1 MRLQQYFY
9 TQLPVWARPNNPVLR
24 YQLHRGQR
32 QGRRP
37 VRWVVVL
44 AGAGLLS
51 WLIIASYQTYRN
63 GFGLGSTG
71 QGESGFFAVM
81 YFPLLVLQ
89 LFTVTSALI
98 LTSNMVSNEQQRGTW
113 EPLKITSHGAELV
126 FRARWAAV
134 FYQMRWLLVALMI
147 PRVILVGQML
157 LDLTD
162 YQGYHLDLYL
172 TGITPEVPLEVAVIL
187 LAALMTA
194 ALIQPLVT
202 LGLNAALGLFLSTV
216 FHSRSITVLAQV
228 VIVLVEF
235 SLFASALSAG
245 WTVLNN
251 DPTSPSYMIG
261 SMTNAWASL
270 LIMASA
276 GDQSL
281 RLLNLGT
288 FLQSWTDVSYAV
300 LLGGAILAVVLLM
313 AVLTN
318 GLLWWSAWRASRPA
332 RE

>member
-1 MRLQQYFY
+1 
-9 TQLPVWARPNNPVLR
+9 
-24 YQLHRGQR
+24 
-32 QGRRP
+32 
-37 VRWVVVL
+37 VV
-44 AGAGLLS
+44 
-51 WLIIASYQTYRN
+51 
-63 GFGLGSTG
+63 
-71 QGESGFFAVM
+71 
-81 YFPLLVLQ
+81 
-89 LFTVTSALI
+89 
-98 LTSNMVSNEQQRGTW
+98 
-113 EPLKITSHGAELV
+113 
-126 FRARWAAV
+126 
-134 FYQMRWLLVALMI
+134 
-147 PRVILVGQML
+147 
-157 LDLTD
+157 DLTD
-162 YQGYHLDLYL
+162 YQGYHLDS
-172 TGITPEVPLEVAVIL
+172 TDHHAGSATEVAAIP

-194 ALIQPLVT
+194 ALISRWWAERRVWV
-202 LGLNAALGLFLSTV
+202 FLSTV
-216 FHSRSITVLAQV
+216 FHSRAVTVLAQV

-261 SMTNAWASL
+261 SMTNAWGSL
-270 LIMASA
+270 LFMASA

-318 GLLWWSAWRASRPA
+318 GLLWWSAYRASRPA